1 LSQVLWWS
9 YFETANRNT
18 NKAGFENEGGNKEM
32 MYTGTMLED
41 LFAAVERAEQ
51 TIDAHEFVIA
61 ESLMEDSWFASVREN
76 ADYDSK
82 LEVA

>member
-1 LSQVLWWS
+1 M
-9 YFETANRNT
+9 F
-18 NKAGFENEGGNKEM
+18 
-32 MYTGTMLED
+32 TGTMIED
-41 LFAAVERAEQ
+41 LFAAVERVEQ

-61 ESLMEDSWFASVREN
+61 ESLMEDSWFASVREK

>member
-1 LSQVLWWS
+1 
-9 YFETANRNT
+9 
-18 NKAGFENEGGNKEM
+18 M

-41 LFAAVERAEQ
+41 LFAAVERAER

-61 ESLMEDSWFASVREN
+61 ESLMEDSWFASVQET
-76 ADYDSK
+76 ADFDSK